1 MPRLRLGLAPLG
13 QSRGRSAR
21 RRTAAPP
28 PPSRRTELLAVGAL
42 VWAAALFG
50 TSFVVVKD
58 ALDLIGPIYDA
69 AADPDPAR
77 WPAFLEQ
84 LGGVFKSAAGIL
96 YFYDMKNS

>member
-1 MPRLRLGLAPLG
+1 MH
-13 QSRGRSAR
+13 SE
-21 RRTAAPP
+21 RT
-28 PPSRRTELLAVGAL
+28 
-42 VWAAALFG
+42 
-50 TSFVVVKD
+50 